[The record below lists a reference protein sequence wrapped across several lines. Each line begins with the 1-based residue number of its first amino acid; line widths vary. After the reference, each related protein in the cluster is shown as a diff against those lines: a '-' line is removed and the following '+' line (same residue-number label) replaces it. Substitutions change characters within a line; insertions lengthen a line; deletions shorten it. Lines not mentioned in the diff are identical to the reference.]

1 MTQKKN
7 YFELF
12 GLPET
17 LNLDVKELQKRF
29 YALSRAVHP
38 DFHQTATEA
47 QKTLSLDASSELN
60 QAFLTLKDREKRL
73 HYVINTYLGEL
84 SDAEKKQTP
93 SELLMQLMEIREK
106 LEDFKHRKDDAT
118 RIDLQ
123 REVQALRNEQQRI
136 DEAINNLM
144 TQFDQATTEETKR
157 QVLAQIRKWLLKKNY
172 LRSLASSIESELNPS
187 EV

>member
-1 MTQKKN
+1 MTQKN

-47 QKTLSLDASSELN
+47 QKTVSLDVSAELN

-73 HYVINTYLGEL
+73 QYVMMKYLGEL
-84 SDAEKKQTP
+84 SEAEKKQTP
-93 SELLMQLMEIREK
+93 PELLLQLMEIREK
-106 LEDFKHRKDDAT
+106 LEEFKHAKAA
-118 RIDLQ
+118 
-123 REVQALRNEQQRI
+123 ALRTELEHHRQTLQAEQQTI
-136 DEAINNLM
+136 DQTIEALM
-144 TQFDQATTEETKR
+144 TQFDQSTTSDEKR
-157 QVLAQIRKWLLKKNY
+157 SVLAQIRKLTLKKNY
-172 LRSLASSIESELNPS
+172 LRSLANTIENELNPS